1 MKKYLLQISSW
12 AKIID
17 IFFPKSALKIVE
29 NSPLRCVFPT
39 ILSPTKKCRLFLNA
53 YLCLLFSI
61 QLYAQKPTSRILLI
75 PLDDRPPCLQF
86 AVKMG
91 NIADAQLVTPPR
103 ELLGRFTD
111 FGKSDAIIDWLKAQ
125 DLSQYDAA
133 IISMDMLAYGGLVA
147 SRVHVTDLEKASQRI
162 DIVRVIRQKNSKLR
176 IYGSS
181 VIMRIA
187 PTADGKNETYREKLA
202 RWADYSPYPEHQ
214 EAVAQLEKEIP
225 AEAIANYKKAR
236 ERNLK
241 INQKAIELVKEN
253 VFDYLILSQ
262 DDAKPK
268 GIHVQDRET
277 LIAEVK
283 RSNLGDKIAVQ
294 PGADEVSMLLLSRAL
309 THKYNY
315 HPKLKAIYSSED
327 MADKAMP
334 FEDRPLRKTVSFH
347 IMAAG
352 GVEVQDTQ
360 QADIFFYVYTSRH
373 SEGAALTFAE
383 NIAKNTHKGIII
395 ADIDPI
401 GDVQGGHTAFT
412 EGVLQR
418 GVFPK
423 IYGYACWNTAGNTIG
438 TALPHGLVFGVFQ
451 QILTQNPKRKVKKRM
466 ACAQTWYTLNRLLDD
481 YAYHTLVRPKAQALI
496 KEKKWNAF
504 KLTPEQAA
512 IIKDYCL
519 KELEPIAQN
528 IAKKYKNIYNQAG
541 SMTEGDKPLKLS
553 KLTFDLPWNRTFE
566 GEIDFKMD

>member
-1 MKKYLLQISSW
+1 MKQLLHIL
-12 AKIID
+12 ILI
-17 IFFPKSALKIVE
+17 LC
-29 NSPLRCVFPT
+29 NS
-39 ILSPTKKCRLFLNA
+39 ILLW
-53 YLCLLFSI
+53 
-61 QLYAQKPTSRILLI
+61 AQKPTSRILLI

-103 ELLGRFTD
+103 EMLGRFTD
-111 FGKSDAIIDWLKAQ
+111 FGKSDAIIEWLKAQ
-125 DLSQYDAA
+125 DFNQYDAA

-147 SRVHVTDLEKASQRI
+147 SRVHATDIDEATQRI
-162 DIVRVIRQKNSKLR
+162 DIVQFIRQKNPNLK
-176 IYGSS
+176 IFGSS
-181 VIMRIA
+181 VIMRLA
-187 PTADGKNETYREKLA
+187 PTADGKNEAYREKLS
-202 RWADYSPYPEHQ
+202 RWADYSPYPEHK
-214 EAVAQLEKEIP
+214 EAVEKLEQEIP

-241 INQKAIELVKEN
+241 INQKAIELVKQN

-277 LIAEVK
+277 LIADIK
-283 RSNLGDKIAVQ
+283 RLNLSEKIAVQ
-294 PGADEVSMLLLSRAL
+294 PGADEVSMLLLARAL

-315 HPKLKAIYSSED
+315 HPKIKALYSSEE

-347 IMAAG
+347 IIASG

-373 SEGAALTFAE
+373 QAGTAATFAE
-383 NIAKNTHKGIII
+383 TISKSTHKGIII

-401 GDVQGGHTAFT
+401 GDVQGGNTDFT
-412 EGVLQR
+412 EGVLRR

-438 TALPHGLVFGVFQ
+438 TALPHGLVFGVSQ
-451 QILTQNPKRKVKKRM
+451 EILNENPKKKVKKRM

-504 KLTPEQAA
+504 KLTPEQAV
-512 IIKDYCL
+512 IIKNFCL
-519 KELEPIAQN
+519 KELQPIAQN
-528 IAKKYKNIYNQAG
+528 VAQKYKN
-541 SMTEGDKPLKLS
+541 TEGVKLS

-566 GEIDFKMD
+566 GEIDFKVK